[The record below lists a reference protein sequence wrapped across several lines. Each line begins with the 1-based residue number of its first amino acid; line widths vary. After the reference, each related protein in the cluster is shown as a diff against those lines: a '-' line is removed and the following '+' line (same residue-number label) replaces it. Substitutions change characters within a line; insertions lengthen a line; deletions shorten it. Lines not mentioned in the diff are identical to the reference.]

1 MPVAEREEIRFTEF
15 PEMIDDYFSNNVVKV
30 DVIPPALIQDVD
42 SRCTD
47 FEIVTATR
55 YKKYLEQE
63 IEFWEINDPLNKF
76 KIFADVASY
85 KRAKTY
91 LENAIGYANNNP
103 PNEYYCKNELS
114 KSINEISG
122 KLVYSKTTIAKY
134 LVEKCSECSEKYIE
148 GLKCGLSS
156 NRTQNI
162 SMSVDMV
169 EGMGAAFVFLKSF
182 SQIPK
187 YCKEDFAKLKEN
199 IDEANKAYMELD
211 SRYTNSFRAH
221 EEMVA
226 SLKEKEEN
234 HIADMKQNSDEF
246 FAESLKKLNDL
257 EELYKEKL
265 KLQAPADYW
274 KKLENAYLI
283 KGIVW
288 VVLSVLSAGLTLF
301 VSIMLLRE
309 LPNLFTENPQWI
321 EVFKNSAIFTVA
333 LSICI
338 YILRLFVKL
347 ATSSFHL
354 SRDAKERNNLSY
366 FYLALKNDGSVSD
379 KERIIVLNS
388 LFSRADTGLLKGDSS
403 PTMPT
408 SANDVIKNL
417 MN

>member
-1 MPVAEREEIRFTEF
+1 MPVAEREEVRFTEF
-15 PEMIDDYFSNNVVKV
+15 PEKIDDYFSKNVVKV
-30 DVIPPALIQDVD
+30 DVIPHSLLQDVD
-42 SRCTD
+42 GRCTD
-47 FEIVTATR
+47 FEIVSAKR
-55 YKKYLEQE
+55 YKQYLEQE
-63 IEFWEINDPLNKF
+63 IEFWETYDPQNIF
-76 KIFADVASY
+76 KIFADVSSY
-85 KRAKTY
+85 KQALARF
-91 LENAIGYANNNP
+91 ENAVQFAEKGSSY
-103 PNEYYCKNELS
+103 ESSCKNELS
-114 KSINEISG
+114 RSVNAING
-122 KLVYSKTTIAKY
+122 KWVYSRTTIAKY
-134 LVEKCSECSEKYIE
+134 LVEKCVDCSSQYIE
-148 GLKCGLSS
+148 GLYRGLSS

-182 SQIPK
+182 NQIPK
-187 YCKEDFAKLKEN
+187 YTKEDFAKLKEN
-199 IDEANKAYMELD
+199 IDEANKGYMELD

-221 EEMVA
+221 EELVA
-226 SLKEKEEN
+226 SLKEKEEQ

-257 EELYKEKL
+257 EKLYNEKL

-274 KKLENAYLI
+274 KKLENAYLA

-288 VVLSVLSAGLTLF
+288 VVLSVLIAGLTLF
-301 VSIMLLRE
+301 VSILLLRE
-309 LPNLFTENPQWI
+309 LPTLFTENPQWK

-366 FYLALKNDGSVSD
+366 FYLALKQDGSVSD

-408 SANDVIKNL
+408 SANDVINSLIK
-417 MN
+417 

>member
-1 MPVAEREEIRFTEF
+1 MPVAEREKIRFTEF
-15 PEMIDDYFSNNVVKV
+15 PEMIDDYFSNNVVRI
-30 DVIPPALIQDVD
+30 DVIPPLLIQDVD

-47 FEIVTATR
+47 FEIISAKR
-55 YKKYLEQE
+55 YQQYLEEE
-63 IEFWEINDPLNKF
+63 IEFWETNDPKNQF
-76 KIFADVASY
+76 KIFADVSSY
-85 KRAKTY
+85 KQALTRFK
-91 LENAIGYANNNP
+91 NAIQWAERGVSY
-103 PNEYYCKNELS
+103 EYNCKNELRS
-114 KSINEISG
+114 SINEING
-122 KLVYSKTTIAKY
+122 KWVYSKTTIAKY
-134 LVEKCSECSEKYIE
+134 LVEKCADCSSQYIE
-148 GLKCGLSS
+148 GFKYGLLS
-156 NRTQNI
+156 NRAQSFSNNVGVI
-162 SMSVDMV
+162 

-182 SQIPK
+182 NQIPK
-187 YCKEDFAKLKEN
+187 YTKEDFAKLKEN

-221 EEMVA
+221 EEMVG
-226 SLKEKEEN
+226 SLKEKEEQ

-257 EELYKEKL
+257 EKLYKEKL
-265 KLQAPADYW
+265 KLQAPAEYW
-274 KKLENAYLI
+274 EKLEKAYLK
-283 KGIVW
+283 KGIIW
-288 VVLSVLSAGLTLF
+288 VALSVIIAGLTLL
-301 VSIMLLRE
+301 VSILLLRE

-366 FYLALKNDGSVSD
+366 FYLALKQDGSVSD

-408 SANDVIKNL
+408 SANDVINTLIK
-417 MN
+417 

>member
-1 MPVAEREEIRFTEF
+1 MPVAEREEVRFTEF
-15 PEMIDDYFSNNVVKV
+15 PELIDDYFSKNVVKV
-30 DVIPPALIQDVD
+30 DVIPQSLLQDVD

-47 FEIVTATR
+47 FEIVSAKR
-55 YKKYLEQE
+55 YQQYLEQE
-63 IEFWEINDPLNKF
+63 IEFWETNDPESKF
-76 KIFADVASY
+76 KIFADVSSY
-85 KRAKTY
+85 KRALTQLK
-91 LENAIGYANNNP
+91 NAVQYAEKGP
-103 PNEYYCKNELS
+103 SYEYNCNNEL
-114 KSINEISG
+114 KGSINEIKG
-122 KLVYSKTTIAKY
+122 KWVYSKTTIAKY

-148 GLKCGLSS
+148 GFKCGLSS

-199 IDEANKAYMELD
+199 IDGANKAYIELD
-211 SRYTNSFRAH
+211 SRYTNSFRTH
-221 EEMVA
+221 EEMMG
-226 SLKEKEEN
+226 SLKEREEQ
-234 HIADMKQNSDEF
+234 HIAVMKQNSEEF

-265 KLQAPADYW
+265 KLQAPAEYW
-274 KKLENAYLI
+274 EKLEKTYLK
-283 KGIVW
+283 KGIIW
-288 VVLSVLSAGLTLF
+288 VALSVVIAGLTLL
-301 VSIMLLRE
+301 VSILLLRE
-309 LPNLFTENPQWI
+309 LPNLFTKNSQWI

>member
-1 MPVAEREEIRFTEF
+1 MPVAEREEVRFTEF
-15 PEMIDDYFSNNVVKV
+15 PEIIDDYFSKNVVRV
-30 DVIPPALIQDVD
+30 DVIPQNFLQDID
-42 SRCTD
+42 NRCTD
-47 FEIVTATR
+47 FEIVSAKR
-55 YKKYLEQE
+55 YKQYLEQE
-63 IEFWEINDPLNKF
+63 IEFWETNDPQNKF
-76 KIFADVASY
+76 KNFADVSSY
-85 KRAKTY
+85 KQALARFK
-91 LENAIGYANNNP
+91 NAVQFAEKGSSYESN
-103 PNEYYCKNELS
+103 CKNELS
-114 KSINEISG
+114 RSVNEIKG
-122 KLVYSKTTIAKY
+122 KWVYSRTTIAKY

-148 GLKCGLSS
+148 GIKCGLSS

-162 SMSVDMV
+162 SMSVDMI
-169 EGMGAAFVFLKSF
+169 EGMGAAFLFLKSF
-182 SQIPK
+182 RQIPK
-187 YCKEDFAKLKEN
+187 YCKEDFDTLQEN
-199 IDEANKAYMELD
+199 INEANKAYMELD

-221 EEMVA
+221 EELVA
-226 SLKEKEEN
+226 SLKEKEEQ
-234 HIADMKQNSDEF
+234 HIADMKQNSEEF

-265 KLQAPADYW
+265 KLQAPAEYW
-274 KKLENAYLI
+274 KDLEKAYWR
-283 KGIVW
+283 KGIAW

-321 EVFKNSAIFTVA
+321 EIFKNSAIFTVA